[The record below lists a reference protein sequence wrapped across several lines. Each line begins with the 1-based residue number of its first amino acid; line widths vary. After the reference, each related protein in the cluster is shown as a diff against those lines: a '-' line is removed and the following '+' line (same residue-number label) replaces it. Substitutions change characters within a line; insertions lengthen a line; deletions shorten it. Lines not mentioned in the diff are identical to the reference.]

1 MLGGGSHGGGLIGNG
16 SIVGTVTGS
25 INKTL
30 DVTVSRSFDRRTGS
44 VSANAGLAGTVHSV
58 ANATVGANGLGKGI
72 GLAGS
77 SSTDASA
84 NKQAGIGIT
93 GVGTNHAKSLA
104 GQVSGTANAVVSKT
118 HGSPDGQ
125 GGSKSLTGSLAS
137 TANGALAITNSS
149 GQGGGKSITGTV
161 GSATQGALALTKS
174 HGSDGQDG
182 SKSLTGSLAS
192 TTNGA
197 LAITKTHGP
206 SGGQSS
212 SGGKDKAAK
221 GASGQRADNGAPQS
235 QSAAHAPKG
244 AYLRPDKPRTR
255 SK

>member
-1 MLGGGSHGGGLIGNG
+1 MFKTRFIIFALAGSALAAVPAQAQLLGGNAGQCLCQAVGGLLGGGPGGGLIGNG
-16 SIVGTVTGS
+16 SIVGNVTGS

-44 VSANAGLAGTVHSV
+44 ASANAGLAGTVHSV
-58 ANATVGANGLGKGI
+58 ANATVGANGLGKSI

-137 TANGALAITNSS
+137 T
-149 GQGGGKSITGTV
+149 
-161 GSATQGALALTKS
+161 
-174 HGSDGQDG
+174 
-182 SKSLTGSLAS
+182 
-192 TTNGA
+192 TNGV
-197 LAITKTHGP
+197 LAITKSRGA

-212 SGGKDKAAK
+212 SGGKGKAPNEAN
-221 GASGQRADNGAPQS
+221 SQRADNGAPQS

-244 AYLRPDKPRTR
+244 AYLRPNKPRAR